1 MRVERRSIN
10 GALAV
15 LKVLGEAVIASNV
28 LMAGGTGT
36 VALQTCQFSPPPQ
49 SERACAM
56 CMCECML
63 RPATLWL
70 ERTFDVLLAALL
82 TTHAHREAP
91 GFKDVVA
98 AIMDSPANPA
108 VLFDANPGNWR

>member
-1 MRVERRSIN
+1 LLFKR
-10 GALAV
+10 
-15 LKVLGEAVIASNV
+15 ASS
-28 LMAGGTGT
+28 L
-36 VALQTCQFSPPPQ
+36 PPPW
-49 SERACAM
+49 RGV
-56 CMCECML
+56 
-63 RPATLWL
+63 WL